1 MNIFSNDCL
10 AGKKYLITGAS
21 SGIGRA
27 AAILMSQCGAQ
38 LILGGRDELRLRAC
52 LSELNGQEHCMEI
65 SDLESADTT
74 YEWLSS
80 LINRVG
86 PLDGVFH
93 CAGVEFIRPAKML
106 KQNHIDK
113 VFESSLFAAFGICR
127 VLSSKKALHDNGSL
141 VFMSSVAGTTGQNG
155 MSVYSAAKAGIDGLV
170 RSMACEFAS
179 RGVRV
184 NSIAA
189 GAVMTAMHDRLVKG
203 SGDEAINAYEK
214 SHLLGFG
221 HAEDIANAAIFLL
234 SDAGRWIT
242 GTTLVVDGGYKVR

>member
-1 MNIFSNDCL
+1 MNIFSKDCL

-21 SGIGRA
+21 SGIGRTA
-27 AAILMSQCGAQ
+27 AVLMSQCGAQ
-38 LILGGRDELRLRAC
+38 LILGGRDEFRLKEC
-52 LSELNGQEHCMEI
+52 LSELHGKEHQMEI
-65 SDLESADTT
+65 SDLKSADTT

-80 LINRVG
+80 LIDRNG

-93 CAGVEFIRPAKML
+93 CAGMEFIRPAKMV
-106 KQNHIDK
+106 KQAHIDK
-113 VFESSLFAAFGICR
+113 IFESSLFSAFGICR
-127 VLSSKKALHDNGSL
+127 ALSGKKALLDNGSL

-170 RSMACEFAS
+170 RSMACEFAG

-203 SGDEAINAYEK
+203 SGDEAMNAYEK

-221 HAEDIANAAIFLL
+221 HAEDVANSAIFLL